1 MTFII
6 GTCVLE
12 LFISD
17 SHSLKDR
24 RQVLNSL
31 LDRLHD
37 RFNVSAA
44 QLDQHNSWTQA
55 TLGVAC
61 VGNET
66 RHVNTVLNKVLEFVE
81 REPRVVVGGVNMEML

>member
-24 RQVLNSL
+24 RQVINSL

-37 RFNVSAA
+37 RFNVAAA

-55 TLGVAC
+55 TLSVAC

-66 RHVNTVLNKVLEFVE
+66 RHVNTVLNKVLEYVE

>member
-6 GTCVLE
+6 GTCVLQ

-24 RQVLNSL
+24 RQVVSSL

-37 RFNVSAA
+37 RFNVAAA
-44 QLDQHNSWTQA
+44 QLDRHNSWTEA

-66 RHVNTVLNKVLEFVE
+66 RHVNSVLNKVLAFVE
-81 REPRVVVGGVNMEML
+81 GDPRVEVAGVEMEML